1 VVPPALESRAS
12 GMIREYLRLQAT
24 NLERAERLGE
34 RAERLEK
41 AGIPSESA
49 RNRAERARE
58 EVMTGL
64 SALRRRFVE
73 AAGGGDGARA
83 FDRVVD
89 LLCPTFKPLY

>member
-1 VVPPALESRAS
+1 
-12 GMIREYLRLQAT
+12 MIREYLRTQAT

-34 RAERLEK
+34 RAERLEE

-58 EVMTGL
+58 EVAAGL
-64 SALRRRFVE
+64 VALRRRFTQAV
-73 AAGGGDGARA
+73 GGGDGAPA
-83 FDRVVD
+83 FDRAVD